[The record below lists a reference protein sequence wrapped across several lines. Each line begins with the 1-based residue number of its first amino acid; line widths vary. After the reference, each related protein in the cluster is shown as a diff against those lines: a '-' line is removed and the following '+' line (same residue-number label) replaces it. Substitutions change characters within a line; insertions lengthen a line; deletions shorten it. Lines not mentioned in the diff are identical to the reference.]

1 MIKNATIN
9 KKQTQQRTAALH
21 FQDGSIPAIPY
32 KFVAIGELG
41 SGAQRRSTALSP
53 CDAVT

>member
-41 SGAQRRSTALSP
+41 SGAQRRSTALNG
-53 CDAVT
+53 AVAL